1 MTVLRMGG
9 LAAVTAMLCL
19 ATTEAGAEPSSRV
32 ERNGSIAL
40 AGGAGYGIITGDS
53 RFGSEFDT
61 GLGIDILLR
70 YVLGPHWSMGLGFQ
84 SQVYDATP
92 NAVTANGEEKL
103 QITDIRFD
111 TYYYR
116 DRSKDASQY
125 LVLGIGMYR
134 PEIHY
139 QGEGNVSFPGENLE
153 LSFGMGAEIFIGET
167 WGIEL
172 GGRALGYFGN
182 GLTQEEEAD
191 PDLAPPTSSVALGL
205 RGQAGVFF
213 YILR

>member
-1 MTVLRMGG
+1 MTVCRAGG
-9 LAAVTAMLCL
+9 LAVAAMLCIT
-19 ATTEAGAEPSSRV
+19 ASEAGAVPSSRI

-40 AGGAGYGIITGDS
+40 GGGIGYGLVTGDS
-53 RFGSEFDT
+53 RFGSEFDQ
-61 GLGIDILLR
+61 GMGIDILLR

-84 SQVYDATP
+84 GQVYDAT
-92 NAVTANGEEKL
+92 AAAQSANGEDKL

-111 TYYYR
+111 TYFYR

-125 LVLGIGMYR
+125 LVLGIGLYR

-139 QGEGNVSFPGENLE
+139 EESNVSFPGENLE
-153 LSFGMGAEIFIGET
+153 LSLGLGAEIFIGET
-167 WGIEL
+167 WGLEL
-172 GGRALGYFGN
+172 GGRAIGYFGN
-182 GLTQEEEAD
+182 GLTTEEEAD
-191 PDLAPPTSSVALGL
+191 PDLAPPTSNVALGL

>member
-1 MTVLRMGG
+1 MTVQRVGG
-9 LAAVTAMLCL
+9 LAVAAMLCMV
-19 ATTEAGAEPSSRV
+19 ATEGSAAPSSRV
-32 ERNGSIAL
+32 ERNGSIAI
-40 AGGAGYGIITGDS
+40 AGGAGYGIIVGDS
-53 RFGSEFDT
+53 RFGSEFDQ

-84 SQVYDATP
+84 SQVYDASP
-92 NAVTANGEEKL
+92 EAQAANGEDKL
-103 QITDIRFD
+103 QITDIRLD
-111 TYYYR
+111 TYFYR

-167 WGIEL
+167 WGLEL
-172 GGRALGYFGN
+172 GGRAIGYFGN
-182 GLTQEEEAD
+182 GLTQEEEAN
-191 PDLAPPTSSVALGL
+191 PEIAPLTGDVALGL